1 MRKTDQWKNKMLCC
15 VLCAG
20 LAIGLTACGR
30 ESGAPEA
37 PATEAA
43 EAVAATPEE
52 PVIEETAPPEPAE
65 DATGVAENAEQEDQT
80 VEEQGARDA
89 IEDAILQETTEPAE
103 ISALVPGRYLNIC
116 MEGGT
121 VEEFSYETK
130 DYFGDGS
137 AITKEAYIYL
147 PHDYDPAGQY
157 NVMIL
162 CHGIGGDIDEWG
174 LGEGAA
180 SRTKCIV
187 DNLIAN
193 GDVDPFIL
201 VTPNGRSSAAYAD
214 KNSDYNAFYLFGQEL
229 RNDLIPYINANY
241 ATYGKN
247 AQDFAEARDHYAM
260 AGLSMGGMQTL
271 NIGLCECLD
280 IFSWFGAFSAAPTSY
295 PAATIA
301 QKLSEEEPYEIRFLY
316 NICGTED
323 NVAYQSAAAAAKDLP
338 DVCDRFVDGENYM
351 WMDVKGGHDFN
362 VWYPGLY
369 NFAQIAFR
377 GEE

>member
-1 MRKTDQWKNKMLCC
+1 MKNKDLWIKKLMTG
-15 VLCAG
+15 VLLTG
-20 LAIGLTACGR
+20 LVLGMTACGAG
-30 ESGAPEA
+30 EEA
-37 PATEAA
+37 PAEAPQEVAEAPAEAEEAQPVTEESAA
-43 EAVAATPEE
+43 EASAEADTAAEE
-52 PVIEETAPPEPAE
+52 QQEEEQM
-65 DATGVAENAEQEDQT
+65 NEQEM
-80 VEEQGARDA
+80 EDA

-103 ISALVPGRYLNIC
+103 ISALVPGRYLNIN

-121 VEEFSYETK
+121 VEEFTYETK

-147 PHDYDPAGQY
+147 PHDYDPEGQY

-174 LGEGAA
+174 LGSGAT
-180 SRTKCIV
+180 SKVKCIM
-187 DNLIAN
+187 DNLVSN
-193 GDVDPFIL
+193 GDIEPFIL
-201 VTPNGRSSAAYAD
+201 VTPNGRSSKEYAD
-214 KNSDYNAFYLFGQEL
+214 KESDYNAFYLFGQEL
-229 RNDLIPYINANY
+229 RNDLIPYINDNY

-247 AQDFAEARDHYAM
+247 AESFEEARDHYAM
-260 AGLSMGGMQTL
+260 AGLSMGGMQTI
-271 NIGLCECLD
+271 NIGMCECLD

-301 QKLSEEEPYEIRFLY
+301 QKLAEEEPYEIHYMY

-323 NVAYQSAAAAAKDLP
+323 NVAHQSHWTAAGDLP

-362 VWYPGLY
+362 VWYPGFY
-369 NFAQIAFR
+369 NFAQIVFKD
-377 GEE
+377 GE